1 MSAEFS
7 GTKDVTVDSAGR
19 IKLPSSFRKVFD
31 ENAYGSDVVIAY
43 RVLDGSGFLMMYPE
57 RAWKRSLESLSDRP
71 ELSALEVES
80 IRRKLNRQS
89 EVAVVDRQGRVV
101 LPRRFTELAGLG
113 AGKEAALVGAGNRI
127 EVWNAATVDQLVDE
141 TTLDD
146 EKIASV
152 LNGR

>member
-1 MSAEFS
+1 MSTEFS
-7 GTKDVTVDSAGR
+7 GTKDVTVDGAGR

-31 ENAYGSDVVIAY
+31 ENAYGPDVVIAY
-43 RVLDGSGFLMMYPE
+43 RVLEGNGFLMVYPE
-57 RAWKRSLESLSDRP
+57 RAWKRSLESLADRP

-113 AGKEAALVGAGNRI
+113 AGTEAALVGAGNRI
-127 EVWNAATVDQLVDE
+127 EVWNASVVDQLVDE
-141 TTLDD
+141 TSLDD